1 MRLKEEQMHPLWL
14 LGAATIIFG
23 GAIAGI
29 FFTKTAGFGKY
40 TTSALVM
47 TLVLYVAALAY
58 VTDKVEW
65 EPMSNLLF
73 AAVGFAGGLIAA
85 KTDAR

>member
-1 MRLKEEQMHPLWL
+1 MHPLWL
-14 LGAATIIFG
+14 LGAVTIVFVVALI
-23 GAIAGI
+23 GI
-29 FFTKTAGFGKY
+29 FQTKTRGFGKY

-47 TLVLYVAALAY
+47 TLVLYVAGLAY

-73 AAVGFAGGLIAA
+73 AVVGFAGGLVAA
-85 KTDAR
+85 KSADT